1 MRAYE
6 LIALLLAAILFTLA
20 ALGTPPPRPGWPAWL
35 PLGLLAWVS
44 VPLAYVLRSY

>member
-1 MRAYE
+1 MRTYEIIAY
-6 LIALLLAAILFTLA
+6 LLSAVFFALAAFGVPA
-20 ALGTPPPRPGWPAWL
+20 PRAGWPAWL